1 MQFID
6 PRKRIL
12 RNVRAEQFTEIDFNA
27 INEYICKRGA
37 SVLATTN
44 DDGGLAF
51 QDPDNLLQN

>member
-27 INEYICKRGA
+27 INEYIYKRGA

-51 QDPDNLLQN
+51 